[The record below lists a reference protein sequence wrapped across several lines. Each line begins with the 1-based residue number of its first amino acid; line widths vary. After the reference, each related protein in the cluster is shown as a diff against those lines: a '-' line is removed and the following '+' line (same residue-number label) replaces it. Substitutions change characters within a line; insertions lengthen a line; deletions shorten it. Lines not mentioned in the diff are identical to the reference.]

1 MCYFDVMTLKTVLD
15 RFSRERGADFL
26 ANDPLSFAHRY
37 HSPADRELA
46 AFLSAAL
53 AYGRVASIRAS
64 LEDLFGRFPE
74 GPAAFIRGFE
84 PARDAQRL
92 SGFRHRF
99 NDGAD
104 VVALCW
110 LLRRMVETMGSL
122 EDFFLAGDPGGEDI
136 GEALSS
142 FCRRALA
149 LDVTAVFG
157 QSAVPARA
165 GVRYF
170 FANPADG
177 SACKR
182 LCMFLRWVCRPD
194 DGIDLGLWRGVSPS
208 RLVIPLDTHTAR
220 ISRLLGL
227 SSRTNAD
234 WRMAREVTTA
244 LRALDSA
251 DPVRYDFALA
261 HLGISEG
268 CQGRSGAWCIPCPV
282 AGLCAVT
289 LRHRRRGSG
298 S

>member
-1 MCYFDVMTLKTVLD
+1 MTLKTVLEQ
-15 RFSRERGADFL
+15 FSRERGADFL
-26 ANDPLSFAHRY
+26 ANDPLSFAHQYRN
-37 HSPADRELA
+37 PADRELA

-64 LEDLFGRFPE
+64 LADLFGRFTE
-74 GPAAFIRGFE
+74 GPAAFIGGFKPE
-84 PARDAQRL
+84 RDAHRL

-99 NDGAD
+99 NDSTD
-104 VVALCW
+104 LVALCW
-110 LLRRMVETMGSL
+110 LLRRMLEASGSI
-122 EDFFLAGDPGGEDI
+122 EAFFLAGDPGGEDI

-142 FCRRALA
+142 FCQRALA
-149 LDVTAVFG
+149 FDVTPVFG
-157 QSAVPARA
+157 RAALPPRA

-170 FANPADG
+170 FAAPAAG

-227 SSRTNAD
+227 SSRPNAD
-234 WRMAREVTTA
+234 WRMALEVTTA
-244 LRALDSA
+244 LRALDPA

-261 HLGISEG
+261 HLGISDG
-268 CQGRSGAWCIPCPV
+268 CQGRSGAWCIPCPL

-289 LRHRRRGSG
+289 LRKRLRERGN
-298 S
+298 